1 MVKRKQS
8 PKSPCGCQVDSYW
21 RIIAIGDGRVNGVL
35 PYGAFAV
42 SLRATPEQA
51 ETPAYD
57 PQLRLW
63 FLHDGHCF
71 PDEDADA
78 LICLVCDQP
87 TRGVVALRD
96 DIDEVSLHRIEAGL
110 DPEWHFVWA

>member
-1 MVKRKQS
+1 MVKRKRS
-8 PKSPCGCQVDSYW
+8 PKSPCGCQVDSFW
-21 RIIAIGDGRVNGVL
+21 RIIASGDGRVNGVL
-35 PYGAFAV
+35 PYSSFARLL
-42 SLRATPEQA
+42 SATPEQA
-51 ETPAYD
+51 QTPAYD
-57 PQLRLW
+57 PQLKEW
-63 FLHDGHCF
+63 FLHEDDCF
-71 PDEDADA
+71 PDEAVGD